1 MSELAGKTF
10 VGPRLRQLRRQ
21 KRQTQAQVA
30 KTLGVS
36 PAYITLLES
45 NQRSLSVQMLMRL
58 SDAYDIDW
66 RDLISDDS
74 ALRLNELR
82 MAFQDPV
89 FSDEPDLQELRAA
102 VDHSPTVVENF
113 LMLQKNYRRLA
124 ETVMRDRSETGREGM
139 VRSAPE
145 GQVHDYFKQNK
156 NHFPLLEKAANK
168 VRKSTALN
176 MDVGF
181 ATLKQRLLV
190 TSEITV
196 EVLRMEQM
204 DGALR
209 FYDAQNKR
217 LAISEALDH
226 QNKIFQLAHIVGLV
240 EFGPEIE
247 ELVTG
252 SKLDGDRALE
262 RLRVELANYFAAAL
276 LMPYGEFL
284 LNAQESRYD
293 LELIATRFGV
303 SFEQAAHRLTTLQA
317 DNNKGIPFFFLRV
330 DKAGNVT
337 KRFNATSFQLAEY
350 GGACPA
356 WNMHTAFRTPGRI
369 ITQRVEMP
377 DGAEFFTLCG
387 TSERPYNGQSNEE
400 ERRLVIAL
408 GCPIE
413 FASELIYAEATPET
427 PQPIGINC
435 HLCSR
440 QGCSQRAHQALYM
453 DLPIDPSR
461 RGSTRYES

>member
-21 KRQTQAQVA
+21 KKQTQAQLA
-30 KTLGVS
+30 KALGVS

-82 MAFQDPV
+82 MSFQDPL
-89 FSDEPDLQELRAA
+89 FATEPDIQELRAA

-113 LMLQKNYRRLA
+113 LMLQKMYRRLA
-124 ETVMRDRSETGREGM
+124 ETVMRDRSETGREGL
-139 VRSAPE
+139 VQSSPE
-145 GQVHDYFKQNK
+145 GQVHDFFRENK
-156 NHFPLLEKAANK
+156 NHFPVLEASAEK
-168 VRKSTALN
+168 VRASTALN
-176 MDVGF
+176 MDIAF

-190 TSEITV
+190 ESGISTEV
-196 EVLRMEQM
+196 ETMEKMKGSLRV
-204 DGALR
+204 
-209 FYDAQNKR
+209 YDADAKR
-217 LAISEALDH
+217 LLISEALDH
-226 QNKIFQLAHIVGLV
+226 QNKIFQLAHVVGLV
-240 EFGPEIE
+240 EFGAEIDA
-247 ELVTG
+247 LIKG
-252 SKLDGDRALE
+252 SKIEAERALD
-262 RLRVELANYFAAAL
+262 RLRVELGNYFAAAL
-276 LMPYGEFL
+276 LMPYDSFL
-284 LNAQESRYD
+284 KNARDARYD
-293 LELIATRFGV
+293 LELVATRFGV

-317 DNNKGIPFFFLRV
+317 EGNKGIPFFFLRV

-356 WNMHTAFRTPGRI
+356 WNMHTVFRTPGRI
-369 ITQRVEMP
+369 ITQRVELP
-377 DGAEFFTLCG
+377 DGAKFFTLCG
-387 TSERPYNGQSNEE
+387 TTERPYNGQANEE
-400 ERRLVIAL
+400 ERRLVVAL

-413 FASELIYAEATPET
+413 YADELIYAEMTPET

-435 HLCSR
+435 HLCPR
-440 QGCSQRAHQALYM
+440 QGCAQRAHQALYM
-453 DLPIDPSR
+453 DLPIDPTR
-461 RGSTRYES
+461 RGTTRYES

>member
-1 MSELAGKTF
+1 MSELDGKTF
-10 VGPRLRQLRRQ
+10 VGPRLRQLRRDR
-21 KRQTQAQVA
+21 KQTQAEVA

-58 SDAYDIDW
+58 SDAYGLDW
-66 RDLISDDS
+66 RDLVQDDS
-74 ALRLNELR
+74 ALKLSELR
-82 MAFQDPV
+82 NAFQDPL
-89 FSDEPDLQELRAA
+89 FGGLPDLQELRAA
-102 VDHSPTVVENF
+102 VDHCPSVVENF
-113 LMLQKNYRRLA
+113 LTLQKHYRRLT
-124 ETVMRDRSETGREGM
+124 ENVMRDRSETGREGL
-139 VRSAPE
+139 VRSSPE
-145 GQVHDYFKQNK
+145 GLVHDFFKDNRNYF
-156 NHFPLLEKAANK
+156 PRLEDAATS

-176 MDVGF
+176 MDIAF
-181 ATLKQRLLV
+181 ATLKQRLMV
-190 TSEITV
+190 TSKISTDV
-196 EVLRMEQM
+196 GRMDAMDGVLRI
-204 DGALR
+204 
-209 FYDAQNKR
+209 YDEGRKT
-217 LAISEALDH
+217 LLISEALDH
-226 QNKIFQLAHIVGLV
+226 QNKIFQLAHVVGLV
-240 EFGPEIE
+240 EFGDDIDH
-247 ELVTG
+247 LIAQ
-252 SKLDGDRALE
+252 SKIDGDRARE

-276 LMPYGEFL
+276 LMPYKDFL
-284 LNAQESRYD
+284 DNARASRYD
-293 LELIATRFGV
+293 IELLATRFGV
-303 SFEQAAHRLTTLQA
+303 SFEQAAHRLTTLQN
-317 DNNKGIPFFFLRV
+317 DKDRGIPFFFLRV

-377 DGAEFFTLCG
+377 DGAQFFTLCG

-413 FASELIYAEATPET
+413 HADDLVYAETTPQT

-435 HLCSR
+435 HLCPR
-440 QGCSQRAHQALYM
+440 QGCTQRAHQALYFFFFIF
-453 DLPIDPSR
+453 PTR